1 MSLLS
6 PPPRVIKN
14 GIIARPDL
22 YPRSFYDNTNREE
35 VWRAIMREKNAWT
48 TSLGWSWVVNR
59 EEREIKREREILS
72 MDGII

>member
-1 MSLLS
+1 
-6 PPPRVIKN
+6 
-14 GIIARPDL
+14 
-22 YPRSFYDNTNREE
+22 
-35 VWRAIMREKNAWT
+35 MREKNAWT